1 MTSLVADF
9 REMIH
14 EQYEFGGLLWQMTK
28 RDLMLRYKQTI
39 MGVGWA
45 VFMPLINTLVFSI
58 IFMRVTN
65 ISTPVPYP
73 VFAYSGLAVWNFF
86 ASSQKFAIMSLA
98 SNTVLVT
105 KVYFPREVLP
115 LSTVFVSFIDFLVS
129 LVVLAGF
136 MIYYG
141 VAPGL
146 NLLWLPIVMVPL
158 FAFTMGVAL
167 LLAMAN
173 LFFRDVKYLFEIVL
187 TVGMFATSVVYP
199 AEAVGGK
206 LGALMRLNPMTAIV
220 DAHRAVILYDR
231 HPWTPEFIAVTILSF
246 LVLAVSW
253 VWFHRAEFRFAESV

>member
-1 MTSLVADF
+1 MSSLVTDI

-14 EQYEFGGLLWQMTK
+14 EQFEFSGLLWQITK
-28 RDLMLRYKQTI
+28 RDLMLRYKQTV

-45 VFMPLINTLVFSI
+45 IFTPLINTLVFSI
-58 IFMRVTN
+58 IFMRVTT
-65 ISTPVPYP
+65 IVTPVPYP

-86 ASSQKFAIMSLA
+86 ASAQKFAVMSLA
-98 SNTVLVT
+98 SNSVLVT

-136 MIYYG
+136 MIYYR
-141 VAPGL
+141 VAPGP
-146 NLLWLPIVMVPL
+146 NVLWFPVVLVPL

-167 LLAMAN
+167 LLSMAN

-206 LGALMRLNPMTAIV
+206 LGMLMKLNPMTAIV
-220 DAHRAVILYDR
+220 DAFRRVVLYNQ
-231 HPWTPEFIAVTILSF
+231 HPWTPDFIVVLFLSF
-246 LVLAVSW
+246 GVLGVSW
-253 VWFHRAEFRFAESV
+253 IWFHRSEFRFAESV